1 MTEEILRRIDDERMK
16 DFRAR
21 MNQQDQIL
29 FEIRDRTVAQAEN
42 MKVQAQALTAFNA
55 ALAEYKEA
63 LTKHIAEEN
72 RIAPALDELVSLW
85 KGSKILIPTIGTLG
99 VAIGWV
105 ISWLKDH
112 NIFR

>member
-16 DFRAR
+16 ELKDRI
-21 MNQQDQIL
+21 NQQERIL
-29 FEIRDRTVAQAEN
+29 LEIRDRTVSQAEN
-42 MKVQAQALTAFNA
+42 MKVQAQALAAFNA
-55 ALAEYKEA
+55 ALAEYKEV
-63 LTKHIAEEN
+63 LTKHVAEEN

-85 KGSKILIPTIGTLG
+85 KGSKILIPMIGTLG

>member
-21 MNQQDQIL
+21 MNRQDKIL

-42 MKVQAQALTAFNA
+42 MKVQAQALAAFNA
-55 ALAEYKEA
+55 ALDGYKEA
-63 LTKHIAEEN
+63 LANHISEEN
-72 RIAPALDELVSLW
+72 KIAPALDELVSLW
-85 KGSKILIPTIGTLG
+85 KGSKVLIPMIGTLG
-99 VAIGWV
+99 VGIGWL

>member
-16 DFRAR
+16 YFRAR
-21 MNQQDQIL
+21 MNQQDQML

-42 MKVQAQALTAFNA
+42 MKVQAQALAAFNA

-85 KGSKILIPTIGTLG
+85 KGSKILIPTIGTFG
-99 VAIGWV
+99 VGIGWL

>member
-16 DFRAR
+16 DFKAR

-42 MKVQAQALTAFNA
+42 MKVQAQAQAAFSA
-55 ALAEYKEA
+55 ALDEYKEA

-72 RIAPALDELVSLW
+72 KIAPALDELVSLW
-85 KGSKILIPTIGTLG
+85 KGSKVLIPMIGTLG
-99 VAIGWV
+99 VGIGWL

>member
-21 MNQQDQIL
+21 MNRQDKIL

-42 MKVQAQALTAFNA
+42 MKVQAQALAAFNA
-55 ALAEYKEA
+55 ALDGYKEA
-63 LTKHIAEEN
+63 LANHISEEN
-72 RIAPALDELVSLW
+72 KIAPALDELVSLW
-85 KGSKILIPTIGTLG
+85 KGSKVLIPMIGTLG
-99 VAIGWV
+99 VGMGWL